1 MNNDEKKKCQ
11 KVIHSA
17 AVAAAGIGFVPIPGA
32 DSGPICAIQAG
43 MIIALARVFKISITK
58 DAAVSI
64 SKTFIVGNIGKT
76 IVGQLSKFIPIVGSS
91 INASVAAA
99 LTEALGWEIAEDFDN
114 KKCNKN
120 ENNDGQSSYF

>member
-32 DSGPICAIQAG
+32 DLGPICAIQAG
-43 MIIALARVFKISITK
+43 MIIALARVFKISVTK
-58 DAAVSI
+58 EAAANI
-64 SKTFIVGNIGKT
+64 AKTFIVGNIGKT
-76 IVGQLSKFIPIVGSS
+76 IVGQLSKFIPIVGSG

-120 ENNDGQSSYF
+120 EKQ